1 MHSLEAKRWTEVMVT
16 KGNEVTQKGEGWR
29 RRTLKGK
36 EGWMDAEGMR
46 KEKTKPL
53 AL

>member
-1 MHSLEAKRWTEVMVT
+1 MEAKDVE
-16 KGNEVTQKGEGWR
+16 GEGR
-29 RRTLKGK
+29 K